1 MQIPNRTLLISFFIF
16 FLIFFSK
23 GWALDSKK
31 VHPRNVKLVRQ
42 GLMKKIPTYHPEIP
56 RITAYEALSLYRKG
70 KALFLHTSHSNKH
83 IIVGAI
89 HMTGAKAAKINP
101 NKLPF
106 KKGQVL
112 VTYCP

>member
-1 MQIPNRTLLISFFIF
+1 MQIPNRTLLISLFIF
-16 FLIFFSK
+16 FLIFLSK

-42 GLMKKIPTYHPEIP
+42 GLMKKIPTYCPEIP
-56 RITAYEALSLYRKG
+56 RITASEALSLYKKG
-70 KALFLHTSHSNKH
+70 TALFLHTSHSNKH

-89 HMTGAKAAKINP
+89 HITGAKATKINP